1 MSDSNSAAGVRVLAP
16 PLAPDH
22 VIRELPVLVLL
33 PHNRCN
39 CRCMM
44 CDIWKIRETREI
56 TAEDLKPHLDS
67 LRQLRVQWLVLSGG
81 EPLLH
86 ASLPTLCKAI
96 RTEGIRMTLITS
108 GLLLE
113 PKAEIIAE
121 NFDDVIVSLDGPL
134 KIHNQIRGVPG
145 TFQRIAGGIRTL
157 RCLRPELPVRG
168 RCTVQKANYTALRE
182 TVEAAQSLGLS
193 SISFLAADVTS
204 VAFNRPR
211 GWPAERSASVVLTP
225 AQVDE
230 LDREVEAL
238 IDEYSREIQHEFI
251 VESPQKLRRIVLHFR
266 SLLGQAKAVAPPC
279 NAPWVSAVI
288 DSGGSVLPCF
298 FHPAIG
304 NLREKPLIRI
314 LNDSAAIEFRKNL
327 DIPGNRICQRC
338 VCSLHL
344 HEASASDRESG
355 LP

>member
-1 MSDSNSAAGVRVLAP
+1 
-16 PLAPDH
+16 
-22 VIRELPVLVLL
+22 
-33 PHNRCN
+33 
-39 CRCMM
+39 MM
-44 CDIWKIRETREI
+44 CDIWKIRQTREI
-56 TAEDLKPHLDS
+56 TVDDLKPHLDS
-67 LRQLRVQWLVLSGG
+67 LRQLKVRWLVLSGG

-86 ASLPTLCKAI
+86 SSLPALCKAI

-113 PKAEIIAE
+113 PKADIVAE

-134 KIHNQIRGVPG
+134 RIHNLIRGVPG
-145 TFQRIAGGIRTL
+145 TFQRIAGGIRIL
-157 RCLRPELPVRG
+157 RNLRRHLSIQG
-168 RCTVQKANYTALRE
+168 RCTVQKANHVALRE
-182 TVEAAQSLGLS
+182 TVEAAQSLGLN

-204 VAFNRPR
+204 MAFNRPQ
-211 GWPAERSASVVLTP
+211 GWPVERSAIVSLTP
-225 AQVDE
+225 AEVDE

-238 IDEYSREIQHEFI
+238 INEYSGEIQQGFI
-251 VESPQKLRRIVLHFR
+251 VESPQKLRRIALHFR
-266 SLLGQAKAVAPPC
+266 SILGQVKAVAPPC

-288 DSGGSVLPCF
+288 DSDGSVLPCF

-314 LNDSAAIEFRKNL
+314 LNDSAGMELRKNL
-327 DIPGNRICQRC
+327 DIPDNRICQKC

-344 HEASASDRESG
+344 HQAAASGRQSD